1 MALISHAQGW
11 VRTIIDGL
19 NRPFPWGAA
28 HHSSG
33 PDDVDVTPWLLHPA
47 FHGCL
52 DWHSSAHMQWS
63 GVTLLACAA
72 QRIESATRDELV
84 DVLNDRL
91 TVANAQ
97 VEKDYLRTHRGFE
110 RPYGWGWAALL
121 AAQCEVARPAETRHV
136 VAATGAP
143 STSDGSSQRSCASA
157 TTFTTALARAAE
169 PQQTSES
176 PEVSTLPE
184 AAGWAEA
191 TGIVAKQVFENLLA
205 WLPTLTV
212 PVRTGTHDNTAFGIG
227 LCLDAARVLG
237 RTDVVAAIVEH
248 SHRFFDADHTYPVEW
263 EPSGHDFLSA
273 GLSEAHLMARVFQ
286 VEGRGEEFGGWL
298 SAFLPR
304 LGQAGDT
311 LLTVPDVLDGT
322 DGRLAHLYGLSLSR
336 AWQLRALTPWLD
348 EDVQRRIAQVTA
360 RQVSAVEP
368 QISDG
373 DFMATHWLVSFAVQA
388 ELASS
393 KY

>member
-1 MALISHAQGW
+1 MALINHAQGW

-33 PDDVDVTPWLLHPA
+33 PDDVDVTPWRLHPA

-63 GVTLLACAA
+63 GLTLLTCAA
-72 QRIESATRDELV
+72 SGIEPATRDELV
-84 DVLNDRL
+84 GVLNDRL

-97 VEKDYLRTHRGFE
+97 VEKEYLRTHRGFE

-121 AAQCEVARPAETRHV
+121 AAQCEVARSAATRH
-136 VAATGAP
+136 VAATGTPA
-143 STSDGSSQRSCASA
+143 TSDGSGQRSCASA

-176 PEVSTLPE
+176 PKVSTLPE

-212 PVRTGTHDNTAFGIG
+212 PVRTGTH
-227 LCLDAARVLG
+227 
-237 RTDVVAAIVEH
+237 
-248 SHRFFDADHTYPVEW
+248 S
-263 EPSGHDFLSA
+263 
-273 GLSEAHLMARVFQ
+273 
-286 VEGRGEEFGGWL
+286 
-298 SAFLPR
+298 
-304 LGQAGDT
+304 T
-311 LLTVPDVLDGT
+311 L
-322 DGRLAHLYGLSLSR
+322 R
-336 AWQLRALTPWLD
+336 
-348 EDVQRRIAQVTA
+348 
-360 RQVSAVEP
+360 
-368 QISDG
+368 
-373 DFMATHWLVSFAVQA
+373 
-388 ELASS
+388 
-393 KY
+393 

>member
-1 MALISHAQGW
+1 
-11 VRTIIDGL
+11 
-19 NRPFPWGAA
+19 
-28 HHSSG
+28 
-33 PDDVDVTPWLLHPA
+33 
-47 FHGCL
+47 
-52 DWHSSAHMQWS
+52 
-63 GVTLLACAA
+63 
-72 QRIESATRDELV
+72 
-84 DVLNDRL
+84 
-91 TVANAQ
+91 
-97 VEKDYLRTHRGFE
+97 
-110 RPYGWGWAALL
+110 
-121 AAQCEVARPAETRHV
+121 
-136 VAATGAP
+136 
-143 STSDGSSQRSCASA
+143 
-157 TTFTTALARAAE
+157 
-169 PQQTSES
+169 
-176 PEVSTLPE
+176 
-184 AAGWAEA
+184 
-191 TGIVAKQVFENLLA
+191 
-205 WLPTLTV
+205 
-212 PVRTGTHDNTAFGIG
+212 TGTHDNTAFGIG
-227 LCLDAARVLG
+227 LCLYAARVLG

-248 SHRFFDADHTYPVEW
+248 SHRFFDADRDYPVEW

-348 EDVQRRIAQVTA
+348 EDVRRRIAQVTA

-388 ELASS
+388 ELASG

>member
-33 PDDVDVTPWLLHPA
+33 PDDVDVTPWRLHPA

-63 GVTLLACAA
+63 GLTLLTCAA
-72 QRIESATRDELV
+72 SGIEPATRDELV
-84 DVLNDRL
+84 GVLNDRL
-91 TVANAQ
+91 TVANTQ
-97 VEKDYLRTHRGFE
+97 VEKEYLRTHRGFE

-121 AAQCEVARPAETRHV
+121 AAQCEVARSAATRH
-136 VAATGAP
+136 VAATGTPA
-143 STSDGSSQRSCASA
+143 TSDGSGQRSCPSA
-157 TTFTTALARAAE
+157 TTFPTAPSGATGTR
-169 PQQTSES
+169 QTNEQ
-176 PEVSTLPE
+176 EVDTVPE
-184 AAGWAEA
+184 ATDWAEA
-191 TGIVAKQVFENLLA
+191 TGIVTKQVFANLMA
-205 WLPTLTV
+205 WLPNLTM

-248 SHRFFDADHTYPVEW
+248 SHRFFDADRDYPVEW

-273 GLSEAHLMARVFQ
+273 ELSEAHLMARVFQ

-336 AWQLRALTPWLD
+336 VWQLRALAPWLD
-348 EDVQRRIAQVTA
+348 EDVRRRIAQVTA
-360 RQVSAVEP
+360 RQVSAVES